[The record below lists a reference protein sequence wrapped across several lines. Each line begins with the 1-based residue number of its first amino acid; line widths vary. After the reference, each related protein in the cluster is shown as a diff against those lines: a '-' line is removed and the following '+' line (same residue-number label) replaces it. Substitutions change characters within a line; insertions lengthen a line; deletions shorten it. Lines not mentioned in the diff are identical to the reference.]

1 MAKNKQ
7 AEYEARVKKW
17 EEREKRMAKQY
28 ALDEEKELQR
38 KRAIMREAKKL
49 KAFLE
54 DYDDERDDPKYYK
67 LEKFK
72 KKGDPPA
79 RN

>member
-1 MAKNKQ
+1 M
-7 AEYEARVKKW
+7 KKW

-28 ALDEEKELQR
+28 AMDEEKELQR
-38 KRAIMREAKKL
+38 KRTILKEAKKL

-67 LEKFK
+67 YVGLNKSNGEKNTIR
-72 KKGDPPA
+72 GLLGA
-79 RN
+79 STIC